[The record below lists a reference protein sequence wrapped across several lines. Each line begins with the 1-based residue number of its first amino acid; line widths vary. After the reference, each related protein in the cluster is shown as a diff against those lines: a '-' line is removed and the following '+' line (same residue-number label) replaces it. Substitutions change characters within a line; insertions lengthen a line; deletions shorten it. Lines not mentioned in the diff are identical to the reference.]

1 MKRVKDVIRPEA
13 GEIFDIELE
22 EDFLEANRK
31 IAQKNSGLLK
41 KFNVKSIDIMGS
53 VGAGKTALIEL
64 LVQRLKERYRIV
76 AIGGDVTTTI
86 DAERIA
92 RHGVDVI
99 QINTGKEC
107 HLDANLVHKALKK
120 IDLGKIDLLL
130 VENVGNLIC
139 PADFPVGCSSRI
151 VVISVTE
158 GEHMVVKHP
167 LIFSEA
173 DLVVINKKDLAEI
186 ISVNISNI
194 KMDISELNPNL
205 QVVTTSCK
213 TGDGVDEVI
222 KSLKLELM

>member
-1 MKRVKDVIRPEA
+1 MKRVKDVIQPDA

-31 IAQKNSGLLK
+31 ISRKNSSLLK
-41 KFNVKSIDIMGS
+41 KHGVKSFDIMGS
-53 VGAGKTALIEL
+53 VGSGKTSLIEL
-64 LVQRLKERYRIV
+64 LVQRLKGRYKII

-86 DAERIA
+86 DAERIS

-107 HLDANLVHKALKK
+107 HLDANLVKKALKK
-120 IDLGKIDLLL
+120 IDLNKIDLLL

-139 PADFPVGCSSRI
+139 PADFPVGCSSRV

-173 DLVVINKKDLAEI
+173 DLVVINKKDLVEI
-186 ISVNISNI
+186 LSADISKITR
-194 KMDISELNPNL
+194 DISELNPNL
-205 QVVTTSCK
+205 RVVTTSCK
-213 TGDGVDEVI
+213 TGDGVDKVI
-222 KSLKLELM
+222 KSLKL